1 MPDGALVD
9 GDGQDDVTRFVAEA
23 LVTAETEPA
32 PPPLRRRVL
41 EAAMAQRPAGRPRH
55 SVELSAIE
63 GYRRTVDE
71 LAALLTGLPQQRWA
85 ATVEQYG
92 WTVQG
97 LVGHVLAV
105 ERLLAARLGLTG
117 ADGVDPPVD
126 SADHVAMSLGVVE
139 AQADRTP
146 ADTLA
151 DWRAVSEQVVTA
163 LGATP
168 PDLASRVAIHG
179 LDLTWGSLLV
189 IRSLE
194 LWTHTDDIR
203 RAVGV
208 PLQAPDAARLTLMT
222 DLAVRTLPLRL
233 ATTGTFRGTARIVL
247 TGPGGG
253 AWSQSLAMSGD
264 DAEAG
269 GDPDVRLVA
278 DAVAFCRLSAG
289 RLDADELGATITGDE
304 HLAAAILATAAAF
317 AV

>member
-1 MPDGALVD
+1 MELGD

-32 PPPLRRRVL
+32 PGPLRSRVL

-55 SVELSAIE
+55 SVELSPVE

-71 LAALLTGLPQQRWA
+71 LATLLAGLAHQQWA
-85 ATVEQYG
+85 ATVEHYG

-105 ERLLAARLGLTG
+105 EQLLAARLGLDDVE
-117 ADGVDPPVD
+117 APDDD
-126 SADHVAMSLGVVE
+126 ADHIAMSLGVVE
-139 AQADRTP
+139 AQADRSP

-151 DWRAVSEQVVTA
+151 DWRATSGRAVEA
-163 LGATP
+163 LSTSP
-168 PDLASRVAIHG
+168 PDLADRVAIHG

-203 RAVGV
+203 RAVGL
-208 PLQAPDAARLTLMT
+208 PLQAPDAERLTSMT

-233 ATTGTFRGTARIVL
+233 ATTGTYRGTARIVL

-253 AWSQSLAMSGD
+253 AWSQGLSLGES
-264 DAEAG
+264 EAA

-289 RLDADELGATITGDE
+289 RIDADELGATITGDQ